1 MKIIDVHAQECYLRY
16 RQTLHN
22 ESFTELY
29 IALADVKTWHKSKVL
44 SSGAGD
50 VYDAESSFDDVLF
63 GLASRDDIADIRRLL
78 YVSLRFTRLKLYRK
92 NSRWKERTYYPE
104 SDAEFGKTID
114 RIEPDRAEFI
124 RALIDRSGEKT
135 AALIA
140 DMALSSNG
148 KESISGISGRAGL
161 HHNTALRSLRRL
173 RRYYNAEIDGD
184 LTEYLA

>member
-1 MKIIDVHAQECYLRY
+1 MIIDVHAQECYLRY
-16 RQTLHN
+16 RQTLDN

-29 IALADVKTWHKSKVL
+29 IALADVKSWHKSKVS

-63 GLASRDDIADIRRLL
+63 GLASREGITDIRRLL
-78 YVSLRFTRLKLYRK
+78 YVSMRFTRLKLYRK
-92 NSRWKERTYYPE
+92 NTKWQERIYYPE
-104 SDAEFGKTID
+104 SDAEFGGTVD
-114 RIEPDRAEFI
+114 RIEPDRTELI

-140 DMALSSNG
+140 DMALRSNA
-148 KESISGISGRAGL
+148 KESITSISGRAGL

-173 RRYYNAEIDGD
+173 RRYYNVEIDGD
-184 LTEYLA
+184 LAEYLA